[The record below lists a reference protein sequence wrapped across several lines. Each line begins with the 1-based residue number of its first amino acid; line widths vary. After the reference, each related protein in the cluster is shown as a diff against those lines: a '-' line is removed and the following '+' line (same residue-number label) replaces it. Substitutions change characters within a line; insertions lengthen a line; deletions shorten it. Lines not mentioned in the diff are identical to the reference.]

1 MSLIKVKGSSITGDL
16 PAISGASLTNL
27 PAATSVAF
35 PATQSASANANTL
48 DDYEEGSWTPTVSA
62 TSGSITS
69 YTVTAAQYT
78 KIGRLVTIHVY
89 FDVGNHGSASGKVKC
104 TLPFTTGS
112 TSTSASGGREIGH
125 TGKGITIQAGQ
136 NVSFVTI
143 ANSFDGGFPVNGGY
157 NFFHYTYHV

>member
-35 PATQSASANANTL
+35 PATQSASADANTL
-48 DDYEEGSWTPTVSA
+48 DDYEEGSWSPTVGA

-69 YTVTAAQYT
+69 YTVTQARYT
-78 KIGRLVTIHVY
+78 KIGRLVIVHVY
-89 FDVGNHGSASGKVKC
+89 FDVGNHGSGSGKVTC

-136 NVSFVTI
+136 NVDFVTI
-143 ANSFDGGFPVNGGY
+143 ANSHDAGFPTNGGY